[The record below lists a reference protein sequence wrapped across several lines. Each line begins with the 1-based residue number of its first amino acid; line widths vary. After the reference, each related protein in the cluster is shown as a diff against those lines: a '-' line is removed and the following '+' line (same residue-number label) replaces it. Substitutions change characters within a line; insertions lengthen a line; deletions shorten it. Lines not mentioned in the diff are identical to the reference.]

1 MNYLQKLNSKT
12 NLMDA
17 VAQQTVTIEK
27 LETTSKT
34 NKNGKAFGFLHGRT
48 EAGDL
53 VTGLAYKNTADTYG
67 SVAPGAKI
75 LVETLA
81 TNVRDKI
88 NNNWQLTVQGASPVR
103 QADVDAA
110 TAFLASLE

>member
-17 VAQQTVTIEK
+17 VAQQTITIEK

-34 NKNGKAFGFLHGRT
+34 NKNGKSYGFLHGRT
-48 EAGDL
+48 EVGDL
-53 VTGLAYKNTADTYG
+53 ITGLAYKNTADTYG
-67 SVAPGAKI
+67 SVAVGSKV

-81 TNVRDKI
+81 ANVKNKI
-88 NNNWQLTVQGASPVR
+88 NNNWQLTVAGASPVR
-103 QADVDAA
+103 QSDADKAA
-110 TAFLASLE
+110 AFLASLE